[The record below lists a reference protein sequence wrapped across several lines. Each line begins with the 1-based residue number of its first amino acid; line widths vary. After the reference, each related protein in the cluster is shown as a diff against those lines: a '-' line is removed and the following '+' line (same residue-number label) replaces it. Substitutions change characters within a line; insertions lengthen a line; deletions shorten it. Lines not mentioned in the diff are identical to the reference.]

1 MMDHPKMVLGI
12 ALRFYINGVL
22 QGAGRR
28 YVQYVNRASVIG
40 LTLGTAALIMV
51 VAVMN
56 GFDRELQSRL
66 LSVTPHLLVSG
77 EIPREQLLSQDNVR
91 QVQPYLSAEVL
102 LLADQGGLL
111 FRLQGLAPDD
121 HQVTIM
127 QAALQKGRWWT
138 KQDAA
143 PIILGAPLV
152 ERFGY
157 RLGQSIPVAL
167 IKIDPET
174 HRIQPRVS
182 SFVLIGTYALGAETD
197 QAIAITSLSALA
209 TVLNLSPTQRVHL
222 KDPMAVQ
229 RVREDLIS
237 SGITPLSSWEHE
249 FGAFFQAVQLE
260 KLMMGLL
267 LSVLIGLALISLSA
281 GMRIVMLEKQQ
292 TIIILMTLGLT
303 AKDCRYVFLIQ
314 SALLSVTGIAIGLLL
329 GVLIASQLPALM
341 ACIEDLTGFSIVTGS
356 YFSDLPVDI
365 RLWDTALII
374 ISALLACA
382 CVMWRLVQSNFRLAQ
397 DPARTNSPPAGL

>member
-1 MMDHPKMVLGI
+1 MMDHPKMVMDI
-12 ALRFYINGVL
+12 ALRFYRNGVV

-40 LTLGTAALIMV
+40 LALGTAALIMV

-66 LSVTPHLLVSG
+66 LSVTPHLLVSAA
-77 EIPREQLLSQDNVR
+77 IPREKLITQDNVQ
-91 QVQPYLSAEVL
+91 QVQPYLSADVL

-111 FRLQGLAPDD
+111 FRLQGLAPEDQ
-121 HQVTIM
+121 QVTIL
-127 QAALQKGRWWT
+127 QDALREGRWWT
-138 KQDAA
+138 QQDAA

-157 RLGQSIPVAL
+157 RLGQSIAVAV

-174 HRIQPRVS
+174 HRIEPRVS
-182 SFVLIGTYALGAETD
+182 SFRLIGTYALGSETD
-197 QAIAITSLSALA
+197 HAIAITSLSALA
-209 TVLNLSPTQRVHL
+209 TVLDRVPIQRLHL

-229 RVREDLIS
+229 SVRADLIA

-267 LSVLIGLALISLSA
+267 LSVLVGLALISLSA

-292 TIIILMTLGLT
+292 TTIILMTLGLT
-303 AKDCRYVFLIQ
+303 VRDCRHIFLIQ
-314 SALLSVTGIAIGLLL
+314 SALLSITGISIGLLL
-329 GVLIASQLPALM
+329 WVLIASQLAAVM
-341 ACIEDLTGFSIVTGS
+341 AIIEGLTGFSIVAGS

-374 ISALLACA
+374 ISAVLACA
-382 CVMWRLVQSNFRLAQ
+382 WVMWRLVQSNFQQAQ
-397 DPARTNSPPAGL
+397 DPKRSNRAPAGL